1 MFVLKTVQEL
11 FQTYLVWSVHL
22 TISWYLEKNDVEHD
36 ENIVR
41 KLERCRKI
49 GLKLNKDKIELR
61 IPKVKYVGHIFRKI
75 DREKVRAIVKQ
86 TLKVPADS
94 LDKWKFISKLAD
106 VSEPLRILT
115 KMSVCNGKKKQVNSF
130 PRL

>member
-41 KLERCRKI
+41 MLERCRKI

-61 IPKVKYVGHIFRKI
+61 IPKVKYVGHIF
-75 DREKVRAIVKQ
+75 
-86 TLKVPADS
+86 
-94 LDKWKFISKLAD
+94 
-106 VSEPLRILT
+106 
-115 KMSVCNGKKKQVNSF
+115 
-130 PRL
+130 